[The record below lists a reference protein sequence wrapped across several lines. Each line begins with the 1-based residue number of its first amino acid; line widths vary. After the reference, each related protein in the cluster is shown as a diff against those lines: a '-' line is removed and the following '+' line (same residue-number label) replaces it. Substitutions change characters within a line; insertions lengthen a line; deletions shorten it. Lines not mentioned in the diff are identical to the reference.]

1 MMKIFFTLF
10 TRATVLSVVAII
22 GVFSLTGCKG
32 AGSKKVATEAI
43 EFIEK
48 KAGSK
53 AASAIEREAG
63 QAERTVVRETES
75 YRPSRSSH
83 PHHHSSYN
91 DDEES
96 YEPQVYTVTCSQ
108 CGGAGAVYMLDYYG
122 NIQYDYYGN
131 PLVSQCPYCNGT
143 GVVLVTQ

>member
-1 MMKIFFTLF
+1 MNNCLKSIL
-10 TRATVLSVVAII
+10 VLSIIAVVSLI
-22 GVFSLTGCKG
+22 GMTSCGG
-32 AGSKKVATEAI
+32 GSKKAATEAL

-53 AASAIEREAG
+53 AAANTVEREAS

-75 YRPSRSSH
+75 YTPSRLGH
-83 PHHHSSYN
+83 THRPRHSFY
-91 DDEES
+91 DDEED
-96 YEPQVYTVTCSQ
+96 YESQVYTVQCSQ
-108 CGGAGAVYMLDYYG
+108 CGGAGAVYVIDYYG

-143 GVVLVTQ
+143 GAIIVYQ

>member
-1 MMKIFFTLF
+1 MKRYFNCTFALTIVVVTGAFFM
-10 TRATVLSVVAII
+10 
-22 GVFSLTGCKG
+22 TGCKG
-32 AGSKKVATEAI
+32 AGGKKAATEAI

-75 YRPSRSSH
+75 YRPSRSSR
-83 PHHHSSYN
+83 PHHHSSYD

-131 PLVSQCPYCNGT
+131 PMVSQCPYCNGT
-143 GVVLVTQ
+143 GAILVTQ